1 MYAYDDNGE
10 ITSICIV
17 CVCPLYT
24 HTYIS
29 YTIAYDRDGKIW
41 LNALQRVHVS
51 SLMKKGWG
59 VILEG
64 KEVGNGR

>member
-1 MYAYDDNGE
+1 MYVYDDNGE
-10 ITSICIV
+10 ITSMCIM

-51 SLMKKGWG
+51 SLMKKG
-59 VILEG
+59 
-64 KEVGNGR
+64 